1 MEKNLKN
8 YYFEFEKIAKQI
20 ASYWE
25 NLISK
30 KELLHLYKKAKAL
43 RKTIITLENYQLK

>member
-30 KELLHLYKKAKAL
+30 DEMLLLYKKAKTL
-43 RKTIITLENYQLK
+43 RKKIIILEQNN